1 MGVLYNEIEQK
12 KFFKE
17 FSSLLSFG
25 LFPTYQ
31 KIFRLKVRLKYPV
44 KYSGT
49 PPSSLSPPFFTMEGG
64 GKTQYYTGL
73 LQCLETSIMILEK
86 NSMIGGR
93 KQCIKTIDFN
103 HR

>member
-12 KFFKE
+12 KLFKE

-64 GKTQYYTGL
+64 G
-73 LQCLETSIMILEK
+73 
-86 NSMIGGR
+86 NSMIYR
-93 KQCIKTIDFN
+93 PVTMSRNFN
-103 HR
+103 HNLGDDNF